1 MPSDGGISE
10 MKKNHSRSIL
20 LPLVIIPVGGLLVL
34 GTCYLLYL
42 FTYNFV
48 EFRFFPTNPT
58 FVPAGFMRRAYAL
71 VLLVLYLALLRT
83 KISDIIKSTI
93 LVGPMGIFFT
103 TAILTFYEKPAW
115 AIAVTVVI
123 LTVST
128 LLLYRYKKPWIY
140 YYAIATTVLA
150 SIALAWPK
158 A

>member
-1 MPSDGGISE
+1 
-10 MKKNHSRSIL
+10 MKKDYFHSTV

-34 GTCYLLYL
+34 GTCYLFYL
-42 FTYNFV
+42 FIYYFV
-48 EFRFFPTNPT
+48 EFQFFSTNPT
-58 FVPAGFMRRAYAL
+58 SIPADNMRRAYAL
-71 VLLVLYLALLRT
+71 VLLVLYFSLLRT

-103 TAILTFYEKPAW
+103 TTILAFYEKPDW

-123 LTVST
+123 VAVST
-128 LLLYRYKKPWIY
+128 LLLYRYKKPWIF

-150 SIALAWPK
+150 SIGLAWPE